1 MTIKMGITSDGKIKI
16 STGPDKVRLEDLN
29 KWLGRNRDA
38 VLVKLEGKPVEFT
51 KYRVGHLCRIE
62 EDDNSQKY
70 NVFIG
75 NHLIGQLPDEAV
87 AFANKV
93 DSSPEYLVSIVGK
106 IEYGAS
112 SDNDEIF
119 IYVAE

>member
-1 MTIKMGITSDGKIKI
+1 MTVKMGITSDGKIKI
-16 STGPDKVRLEDLN
+16 STGPDKVRLEDLG

-38 VLVKLEGKPVEFT
+38 MLVKLEGKPVEFT

-62 EDDNSQKY
+62 EDDNGQKY

-87 AFANKV
+87 AFADQVN
-93 DSSPEYLVSIVGK
+93 SSPEYLVSIVGK

>member
-1 MTIKMGITSDGKIKI
+1 MTVKMGITSDGKIKI

-38 VLVKLEGKPVEFT
+38 VLVKLEGKPVDFT

-62 EDDNSQKY
+62 EDDGGQKY

-87 AFANKV
+87 AFAEQV
-93 DSSPEYLVSIVGK
+93 DSSPEYLISIVGQ
-106 IEYGAS
+106 IEYGPS
-112 SDNDEIF
+112 PEDDEIF
-119 IYVAE
+119 IYIAE